1 MRRLCICV
9 VMVPSLLFA
18 AAPVQASQASSQKQE
33 ARGAAARTHAATSP
47 RAKRSPVTRAHKYT
61 YGRT

>member
-18 AAPVQASQASSQKQE
+18 AAPVQASQISSRKQE
-33 ARGAAARTHAATSP
+33 ARSGAAGTHSAASLRP
-47 RAKRSPVTRAHKYT
+47 KRSPVTRAHKYT